1 MELIDELD
9 KRILKIITFNAR
21 IPFKDVAEQCGVSR
35 AAVHQRVQRM
45 FDIGVIVGSGYQ
57 VSPKML
63 GYNLCVY
70 VGLTL
75 ERGYMYKQVCEEL
88 DKIPEIVES
97 QFTLGA
103 YSMLIKLYAHDD
115 KHLMHLLNSQIQTIP
130 GIANTETLT
139 TLDESIHR
147 SLPIDHKGWKDGE

>member
-1 MELIDELD
+1 MEIIDDLD
-9 KRILKIITFNAR
+9 KKILTIITHNAR
-21 IPFKDVAEQCGVSR
+21 IAFKDVAEQCGVSR

-45 FDIGVIVGSGYQ
+45 FDIGVIIGSGYQ
-57 VSPKML
+57 VNPKML

-70 VGLTL
+70 IGLTL
-75 ERGYMYKQVCEEL
+75 ERGHMYRQVCAEL

-103 YSMLIKLYAHDD
+103 YSMLIKLYARDD
-115 KHLMHLLNSQIQTIP
+115 KHLMHLLNTKIQAIP

-139 TLDESIHR
+139 TLDESINR
-147 SLPIDHKGWKDGE
+147 TLPIDNPAW

>member
-1 MELIDELD
+1 MEIIDDLD
-9 KRILKIITFNAR
+9 KKILTIITHNAR

-45 FDIGVIVGSGYQ
+45 FDVGVIIGSGYQ
-57 VSPKML
+57 VNPKML

-75 ERGYMYKQVCEEL
+75 ERGHMYRQVCAEL
-88 DKIPEIVES
+88 EKIPEIVES

-103 YSMLIKLYAHDD
+103 YSMLIKLYARDD
-115 KHLMHLLNSQIQTIP
+115 KHLMHLLNTKIQTIS

-139 TLDESIHR
+139 TLDESINR
-147 SLPIDHKGWKDGE
+147 TLPIDNPAW

>member
-1 MELIDELD
+1 MEIIDDLD
-9 KRILKIITFNAR
+9 KKILTIITHNAR
-21 IPFKDVAEQCGVSR
+21 IPFKDVAEHCGVSR

-45 FDIGVIVGSGYQ
+45 FDVGVIIGSGYQ
-57 VSPKML
+57 VNPKML

-75 ERGYMYKQVCEEL
+75 ERGHMYRQVCAEL
-88 DKIPEIVES
+88 EKIPEIVES

-103 YSMLIKLYAHDD
+103 YSMLIKLYARDD
-115 KHLMHLLNSQIQTIP
+115 KHLMHLLNTKIQTIP

-139 TLDESIHR
+139 TLDESINR
-147 SLPIDHKGWKDGE
+147 TLPIDNPAW

>member
-1 MELIDELD
+1 MEIIDDLD
-9 KRILKIITFNAR
+9 KKILTIITHNAR
-21 IPFKDVAEQCGVSR
+21 IAFKDVAEQCGVSR

-45 FDIGVIVGSGYQ
+45 FDIGVIIGSGYQ
-57 VSPKML
+57 VNPKML

-75 ERGYMYKQVCEEL
+75 ERGHMYRQVCAEL

-103 YSMLIKLYAHDD
+103 YSMLIKLYARDD
-115 KHLMHLLNSQIQTIP
+115 KHLMYLLNTKIQAIP

-139 TLDESIHR
+139 TLDESINR
-147 SLPIDHKGWKDGE
+147 SLPIDNPAW

>member
-1 MELIDELD
+1 MEIIDDLD
-9 KRILKIITFNAR
+9 KKILTIITHNAR
-21 IPFKDVAEQCGVSR
+21 IAFKDVAEQCGVSR

-45 FDIGVIVGSGYQ
+45 FDIGVIIGSGYQ
-57 VSPKML
+57 VNPKML

-75 ERGYMYKQVCEEL
+75 ERGHMYRQVCAEL

-103 YSMLIKLYAHDD
+103 YSMLIKLYARDD
-115 KHLMHLLNSQIQTIP
+115 KHLMHLLNTKIQAIP

-139 TLDESIHR
+139 TLDESINR
-147 SLPIDHKGWKDGE
+147 TLPIDNPTW

>member
-1 MELIDELD
+1 MEIIDDLD
-9 KRILKIITFNAR
+9 KKILTIITHNAR
-21 IPFKDVAEQCGVSR
+21 IAFKDVAEQCGVSR

-45 FDIGVIVGSGYQ
+45 FDIGVIIGSGYQ
-57 VSPKML
+57 VNPKML

-75 ERGYMYKQVCEEL
+75 ERGHMYRQVCAEL
-88 DKIPEIVES
+88 DKIPEIVEG

-103 YSMLIKLYAHDD
+103 YSMLIKLYARDD
-115 KHLMHLLNSQIQTIP
+115 KHLMHLLNTKIQAIP

-139 TLDESIHR
+139 TLDESINR
-147 SLPIDHKGWKDGE
+147 TLPIDNPAW

>member
-1 MELIDELD
+1 MEIIDDLD
-9 KRILKIITFNAR
+9 KKILTIITHNAR
-21 IPFKDVAEQCGVSR
+21 IAFKDVAEQCGVSR

-45 FDIGVIVGSGYQ
+45 FDIGVIIGSGYQ
-57 VSPKML
+57 VNPKML

-75 ERGYMYKQVCEEL
+75 ERGHMYRQVCAEL

-103 YSMLIKLYAHDD
+103 YSMLIKLYARDD
-115 KHLMHLLNSQIQTIP
+115 KHLMHLLNTKIQAIP
-130 GIANTETLT
+130 GIATTETLT
-139 TLDESIHR
+139 TLDESINR
-147 SLPIDHKGWKDGE
+147 SLPIDNPAW

>member
-1 MELIDELD
+1 MEIIDDLD
-9 KRILKIITFNAR
+9 KKILTIITHNAR

-45 FDIGVIVGSGYQ
+45 FDVGVIIGSGYQ
-57 VSPKML
+57 VNPKML

-75 ERGYMYKQVCEEL
+75 ERGHMYRQVCAEL
-88 DKIPEIVES
+88 EKIPEIVES

-103 YSMLIKLYAHDD
+103 YSILIKLYARDD
-115 KHLMHLLNSQIQTIP
+115 KHLMHLLNTKIQTIP

-139 TLDESIHR
+139 TLDESINR
-147 SLPIDHKGWKDGE
+147 TLPIDNPAW

>member
-1 MELIDELD
+1 MEIIDDLD
-9 KRILKIITFNAR
+9 KKILTIITHNAR
-21 IPFKDVAEQCGVSR
+21 IAFKDVAEQCGVSR

-45 FDIGVIVGSGYQ
+45 FDIGVIIGPGYQ
-57 VSPKML
+57 VNPKML

-75 ERGYMYKQVCEEL
+75 ERGHMYRQVCAEL

-103 YSMLIKLYAHDD
+103 YSMLIKLYARDD
-115 KHLMHLLNSQIQTIP
+115 KHLMHLLNTKIQAIP

-139 TLDESIHR
+139 TLDESINR
-147 SLPIDHKGWKDGE
+147 TLPIDNPAW

>member
-1 MELIDELD
+1 MEIIDDLD
-9 KRILKIITFNAR
+9 KKILTIITHNAR

-45 FDIGVIVGSGYQ
+45 FDIGVIIGSGYQ
-57 VSPKML
+57 VNPKML

-75 ERGYMYKQVCEEL
+75 ERGHMYRQVCAEL
-88 DKIPEIVES
+88 EKIPEIVES

-103 YSMLIKLYAHDD
+103 YSMLIKLYARDD
-115 KHLMHLLNSQIQTIP
+115 KHLMHLLNTKIQTIP

-139 TLDESIHR
+139 TLDESINR
-147 SLPIDHKGWKDGE
+147 TLPIDNPAW

>member
-1 MELIDELD
+1 MELIDDLD
-9 KRILKIITFNAR
+9 KKILTIITHNAR
-21 IPFKDVAEQCGVSR
+21 IAFKDVAEQCGVSR

-45 FDIGVIVGSGYQ
+45 FDIGVIIGSGYQ
-57 VSPKML
+57 VNPKML

-75 ERGYMYKQVCEEL
+75 ERGHMYRQVCAEL

-103 YSMLIKLYAHDD
+103 YSMLIKLYARDD
-115 KHLMHLLNSQIQTIP
+115 KHLMHLLNTKIQAIP

-139 TLDESIHR
+139 TLDESINR
-147 SLPIDHKGWKDGE
+147 SLPIDNPAW

>member
-1 MELIDELD
+1 MEIIDDLD
-9 KRILKIITFNAR
+9 KKILTIITHNAR

-45 FDIGVIVGSGYQ
+45 FDIGVIIGSGYQ
-57 VSPKML
+57 VNPKML

-75 ERGYMYKQVCEEL
+75 ERGHMYRQVCAEL
-88 DKIPEIVES
+88 EKIPEIVES

-103 YSMLIKLYAHDD
+103 YWMLIKLYARDD
-115 KHLMHLLNSQIQTIP
+115 KHLMHLLNTKIQTIP

-139 TLDESIHR
+139 TLDESINR
-147 SLPIDHKGWKDGE
+147 TLPIDNPAW

>member
-1 MELIDELD
+1 MEIIDDLD
-9 KRILKIITFNAR
+9 KKILTIITHNAR
-21 IPFKDVAEQCGVSR
+21 IAFKDVAEQCGVSR

-45 FDIGVIVGSGYQ
+45 FDIGVIIGSGYQ
-57 VSPKML
+57 VNPKML

-75 ERGYMYKQVCEEL
+75 ERGHMYRQVCAEL

-103 YSMLIKLYAHDD
+103 YSMLIKLYARDD
-115 KHLMHLLNSQIQTIP
+115 KHLMHLLNTKIQAIP
-130 GIANTETLT
+130 GVANTETLT
-139 TLDESIHR
+139 TLDESINR
-147 SLPIDHKGWKDGE
+147 TLPIDNPAW

>member
-1 MELIDELD
+1 MEIIDDLD
-9 KRILKIITFNAR
+9 KKILTIITHNAR
-21 IPFKDVAEQCGVSR
+21 IAFKDVAEQCGVSR

-45 FDIGVIVGSGYQ
+45 FDIGVIIGSGYQ
-57 VSPKML
+57 VNPKML

-75 ERGYMYKQVCEEL
+75 ERGHMYRQVCAEL

-103 YSMLIKLYAHDD
+103 YSMLIKLYARDD
-115 KHLMHLLNSQIQTIP
+115 KHLMHLLNTKIQAIP

-139 TLDESIHR
+139 TLDESINR
-147 SLPIDHKGWKDGE
+147 SLPIDNPTW

>member
-1 MELIDELD
+1 MEIIDDLD
-9 KRILKIITFNAR
+9 KKILTIITHKAR

-45 FDIGVIVGSGYQ
+45 FDVGVIIGSGYQ
-57 VSPKML
+57 VNPKML

-75 ERGYMYKQVCEEL
+75 ERGHMYRQVCAEL
-88 DKIPEIVES
+88 EKIPEIVES

-103 YSMLIKLYAHDD
+103 YSMLIKLYARDD
-115 KHLMHLLNSQIQTIP
+115 KHLMHLLNTKIQTIP

-139 TLDESIHR
+139 TLDESINR
-147 SLPIDHKGWKDGE
+147 TLPIDNPAW

>member
-1 MELIDELD
+1 MEIIDDLD
-9 KRILKIITFNAR
+9 KKILTIITHNAR
-21 IPFKDVAEQCGVSR
+21 IAFKDVAEQCGVSR

-45 FDIGVIVGSGYQ
+45 FDIGVIIGSGYQ
-57 VSPKML
+57 VNPKML

-75 ERGYMYKQVCEEL
+75 ERGHMYRQVCAEL

-103 YSMLIKLYAHDD
+103 YSMLIKLYARDD
-115 KHLMHLLNSQIQTIP
+115 KHLMHLLNTQIQAIP

-139 TLDESIHR
+139 TLDESINR
-147 SLPIDHKGWKDGE
+147 TLPIDNPAW

>member
-9 KRILKIITFNAR
+9 KRILKIITQNAR
-21 IPFKDVAEQCGVSR
+21 IPFKDVAEQCGMSR

-57 VSPKML
+57 VNPKML

-70 VGLTL
+70 VGITL
-75 ERGYMYKQVCEEL
+75 ERGHMYRQVCAEL
-88 DKIPEIVES
+88 EKIPEIVES

-103 YSMLIKLYAHDD
+103 YSMIIKLYARDD
-115 KHLMHLLNSQIQTIP
+115 KHLMQLLNTQIQAIQ

-139 TLDESIHR
+139 TLDESINR
-147 SLPIDHKGWKDGE
+147 TLPIDQTAD

>member
-1 MELIDELD
+1 MEIIDDLD
-9 KRILKIITFNAR
+9 KKILTIITHNAR
-21 IPFKDVAEQCGVSR
+21 IAFKDVAERCGVSR

-45 FDIGVIVGSGYQ
+45 FDIGVIIGSGYQ
-57 VSPKML
+57 VNPKML

-75 ERGYMYKQVCEEL
+75 ERGHMYRQVCAEL

-103 YSMLIKLYAHDD
+103 YSMLIKLYARDD
-115 KHLMHLLNSQIQTIP
+115 KHLMHLLNTKIQAIP

-139 TLDESIHR
+139 TLDESINR
-147 SLPIDHKGWKDGE
+147 TLPIDNPAW